1 MKALHLTNYFFPEYS
16 GATTRLYNIAS
27 RLPFNVQILTSDRTT
42 KGVVIKQKE
51 EQFGNIKVNRIPL
64 TPSTPMQGV
73 PVLRYAYT
81 LYRRPAILVRLAH
94 REHFDIVHA
103 HNSLTF
109 GEAAEQ
115 LSRKFN
121 KPFILE
127 LHGLSQESSTGVFR
141 HIKALYIER
150 IDRKLLKQCDHI
162 ITLTKRLKEWI
173 VNSYNLP
180 ESKITVVPNGVD
192 IGHFSPKNEHKA
204 KVEELKKRLGANGK
218 LVMYAGCMDRING
231 VGDLAKVIPHIIQ
244 KMPNALF
251 VFVGGRPEE
260 RRLTVLP
267 KQFPKNVKFLPM
279 VPYEEM
285 PAYYLMCDIF
295 VIPRPSTISSEAI
308 TPLKLLEVMA
318 MGKPVLASNVG
329 GMTEVIRDGENG
341 YLFEKG
347 NLESLRKTLLEVL
360 GADSTQIGNS
370 ARKTVVEKYT
380 WDKSVKILEKVY
392 EELT

>member
-16 GATTRLYNIAS
+16 GTTTRLYNIVS
-27 RLPFNVQILTSDRTT
+27 RLPFDVQILTSDRTM
-42 KGVVIKQKE
+42 KGEAIPQKQ
-51 EQFGNIKVNRIPL
+51 EQRGNITVNRVPLIPGNL
-64 TPSTPMQGV
+64 VHSV
-73 PVLRYAYT
+73 PALRYAYI
-81 LYRRPAILVRLAH
+81 LYRRPAIFASLTPKGQ
-94 REHFDIVHA
+94 FDIIHA

-115 LSRKFN
+115 LSKKFN

-127 LHGLSQESSTGVFR
+127 LHGLSQESLTGVLR
-141 HIKALYIER
+141 HIKASYIKR
-150 IDRKLLKQCDHI
+150 VDRRLLKQCDHVI
-162 ITLTKRLKEWI
+162 ALTQSLKEWI
-173 VNSYNLP
+173 FNSYKVS
-180 ESKITVVPNGVD
+180 ESKITVVPNGAD
-192 IGHFSPKNEHKA
+192 IEHFSPKHEHKVKA
-204 KVEELKKRLGANGK
+204 EELRKKLGTNGRI
-218 LVMYAGCMDRING
+218 VMYAGCMDKING
-231 VGDLAKVIPHIIQ
+231 VGDLARVIPQIIRER
-244 KMPNALF
+244 PDSLF
-251 VFVGGRPEE
+251 LFVGGRPEE
-260 RRLTVLP
+260 KRLAVLP
-267 KQFPKNVKFLPM
+267 KQFPKNVRFLPT

-329 GMTEVIRDGENG
+329 GLTEVIRDGENG